1 MKALMIIWIPMEVI
15 KNSKEPFVKPK
26 HLIWNGGTDR
36 HTDRHTDRQTDPC
49 IELRYAQLINNKKT
63 DYVHTQIK
71 LLQNKKY
78 MEQLKNWTLE
88 TH

>member
-36 HTDRHTDRQTDPC
+36 QTHRHTDRQTDPC
-49 IELRYAQLINNKKT
+49 IELRYAQLNILFDKADMT
-63 DYVHTQIK
+63 G
-71 LLQNKKY
+71 
-78 MEQLKNWTLE
+78 
-88 TH
+88 THLVGG